1 LSPTRSTCPLVP
13 IPPASGS
20 SVIRKTACYPSLAGG
35 AEEVVRDLDGGVIA
49 DQRVQHV
56 ETISGGLIA
65 HIDIRQE
72 PTSKMADGDREPMR
86 ARRTESERSG
96 REWT

>member
-1 LSPTRSTCPLVP
+1 
-13 IPPASGS
+13 
-20 SVIRKTACYPSLAGG
+20 
-35 AEEVVRDLDGGVIA
+35 VIA

-56 ETISGGLIA
+56 ETISGGPIA